1 MIETG
6 HILALCGGVG
16 GAKMVLGLA
25 RVVAP
30 ERLTVV
36 VNTGDDFEHMG
47 LPISPDVDTVLY
59 TLAGLA
65 NRELGWGRQDETWS
79 ALEELSRLGAP
90 DWFRLGDRDIALHLT
105 RRHLLDSGATLS
117 EAVRLLG
124 ERLGVVPRVVPMSDA
139 PVRTFLDTDA
149 GVLPFQEYF
158 VARRCAPSVRRV
170 ILRGAE
176 TATPGTRCRRCA
188 GRSRPGRDPDL
199 SVQPF
204 PEHRSDACDSGGP
217 TSLARCVGPCCRG
230 IAADRRAGG
239 QGACRE
245 AVRRAGASR
254 VGRGRRTALR

>member
-176 TATPGTRCRRCA
+176 TATPA
-188 GRSRPGRDPDL
+188 PGVAAALADPDL
-199 SVQPF
+199 VAILICPSNPF
-204 PEHRSDACDSGGP
+204 LSIDPMLAIPGVRQALRDVSAPVVAVSPLIAGQAVKGP
-217 TSLARCVGPCCRG
+217 
-230 IAADRRAGG
+230 AAKLCAELGLP
-239 QGACRE
+239 ASAE
-245 AVRRAGASR
+245 AVARP
-254 VGRGRRTALR
+254 LR